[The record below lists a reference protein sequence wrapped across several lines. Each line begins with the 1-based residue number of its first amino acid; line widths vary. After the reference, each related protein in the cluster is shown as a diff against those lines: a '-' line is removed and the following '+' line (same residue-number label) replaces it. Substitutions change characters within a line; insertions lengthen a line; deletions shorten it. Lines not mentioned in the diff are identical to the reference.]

1 MGIIIKV
8 TLIKCKKNDKNK
20 ETKYEIWKTKKK
32 YKRKGNNL
40 NH

>member
-20 ETKYEIWKTKKK
+20 ETKYEIWKTKKNIREK
-32 YKRKGNNL
+32 VII
-40 NH
+40 